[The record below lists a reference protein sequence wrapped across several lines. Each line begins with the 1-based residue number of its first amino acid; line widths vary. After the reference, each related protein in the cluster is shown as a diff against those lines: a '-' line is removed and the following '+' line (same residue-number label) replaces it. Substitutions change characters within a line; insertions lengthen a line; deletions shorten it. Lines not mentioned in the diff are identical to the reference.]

1 MCSVVA
7 CRNQLFFLY
16 WPFFELLSF
25 LLLYFIEYLIL
36 LDICFAPENVAA
48 LVTRYLFVNFVL
60 LAAFHARLA
69 VHLVVIKSFYCAV
82 CVHDALLGQQLLL

>member
-7 CRNQLFFLY
+7 SRNQLLFLY
-16 WPFFELLSF
+16 WPIFELLSF
-25 LLLYFIEYLIL
+25 LELHFIEYIIL

-48 LVTRYLFVNFVL
+48 LVTRNLFVNFVL

-69 VHLVVIKSFYCAV
+69 VHLVVIKCFYCAV
-82 CVHDALLGQQLLL
+82 CVHDTLLGQQLLL